1 MNAWMKV
8 AACAVAGLLI
18 FGSGYKFAAALYEAD
33 IADLQAQHALAMK
46 EKTDE
51 YRAKEQSQAKQ
62 LADAWDTLERARA
75 ESVSFSLRDDVDR
88 VRVEADRY
96 RAKLSRA
103 GSDSCS
109 AIRERLASC
118 TELLSE
124 GAGLSAEGARLVE
137 RVAARKDAVVKI
149 HGEPQKELS
158 GENRR
163 R

>member
-75 ESVSFSLRDDVDR
+75 ESVSLRGDVDR

-137 RVAARKDAVVKI
+137 RVAARKDAEVKI
-149 HGEPQKELS
+149 HGEPQKEIS
-158 GENRR
+158 GENPRR
-163 R
+163 

>member
-75 ESVSFSLRDDVDR
+75 ESVSLRGDVDR

-124 GAGLSAEGARLVE
+124 GTGLSAEGARLVE